1 MDLGL
6 DKLLVRR
13 FDAATGSLTPADP
26 PFVAMDPGAGPRHVA
41 FAPSGEF
48 VYAVN
53 ELASTV
59 TVLAY
64 QPGPGTLRRVQTVP
78 TLPPGFSGN
87 NWGAEIVADA
97 KGRSLYVSNRGHDS
111 IAVFGMHPDD
121 GTLQPLQWVPSG
133 GTTPRHFAMDP
144 TGQWLLLANQGSDTV
159 DLLRIDSTSG
169 LLTPTDRSL
178 AVASP
183 VCIQFVSLEEPGD
196 PGAEE

>member
-1 MDLGL
+1 
-6 DKLLVRR
+6 
-13 FDAATGSLTPADP
+13 LTPADP

-64 QPGPGTLRRVQTVP
+64 QPGPGTLRRVQTVS
-78 TLPPGFSGN
+78 TLPPDFSGS